1 MESCVE
7 AKIKKMGYRV
17 NTKPYGYIDVANMW
31 YRNEI
36 IDDFHKRTT
45 VQGEKYE
52 IERMGFA
59 KRGCADDANLCEIIN
74 INMGTKEQTAAVN
87 NILDDNRFNVMYRKQ
102 LEYMSATGT
111 VAAYIRLENA
121 SYLDNG
127 KATGGDIR
135 ITYCYAENY
144 TPLLVENDE
153 VIEACFSA
161 NDYQGD
167 KKRTTMVMFTRGE
180 DKNYRADT
188 FVFDENGKELS
199 SYWII
204 LGDVKPFAVMRVA
217 EVNNI
222 RYMDGFGYPKVYGA
236 IPTLKKIDLCNM
248 ILSTDLEKGEKL
260 VLTNEAIVGI
270 DPDTGE
276 MRQKNSLMKKLF
288 VFLGEKLPEAKSI
301 IQEYNPQIRVDEI
314 TKSFELCL
322 SLFSMTFGFGSKKY
336 TFENGQI
343 KTATEYIGERQDAM
357 QELNKQ
363 RKEAIDYITGIVR
376 AVLWFSNTFLET
388 SYDIDKEVCIDFDD
402 SYIED
407 KTTQMSNMRA
417 DAMSFSEIPEFMI
430 RYIMMS
436 LNIERE
442 EAEKILNTAQEEPDL
457 EEED

>member
-1 MESCVE
+1 MLV
-7 AKIKKMGYRV
+7 K
-17 NTKPYGYIDVANMW
+17 N
-31 YRNEI
+31 
-36 IDDFHKRTT
+36 DD
-45 VQGEKYE
+45 
-52 IERMGFA
+52 
-59 KRGCADDANLCEIIN
+59 
-74 INMGTKEQTAAVN
+74 
-87 NILDDNRFNVMYRKQ
+87 
-102 LEYMSATGT
+102 
-111 VAAYIRLENA
+111 
-121 SYLDNG
+121 
-127 KATGGDIR
+127 
-135 ITYCYAENY
+135 
-144 TPLLVENDE
+144 

-180 DKNYRADT
+180 DGNYRADT

-248 ILSTDLEKGEKL
+248 ILTTDLEKGEKL

-270 DPDTGE
+270 DPETGKPRE
-276 MRQKNSLMKKLF
+276 KNSLLKKLF

-363 RKEAIDYITGIVR
+363 RKEAVDYITGIIR

-402 SYIED
+402 SYVED

-417 DAMSFSEIPEFMI
+417 DAMSFPI
-430 RYIMMS
+430 YLS
-436 LNIERE
+436 L
-442 EAEKILNTAQEEPDL
+442 
-457 EEED
+457 

>member
-121 SYLDNG
+121 MYLENG

-161 NDYQGD
+161 NDYQ
-167 KKRTTMVMFTRGE
+167 
-180 DKNYRADT
+180 ADT

-388 SYDIDKEVCIDFDD
+388 PYYIDKEVCIDFDD

>member
-1 MESCVE
+1 
-7 AKIKKMGYRV
+7 
-17 NTKPYGYIDVANMW
+17 
-31 YRNEI
+31 
-36 IDDFHKRTT
+36 
-45 VQGEKYE
+45 
-52 IERMGFA
+52 
-59 KRGCADDANLCEIIN
+59 
-74 INMGTKEQTAAVN
+74 
-87 NILDDNRFNVMYRKQ
+87 
-102 LEYMSATGT
+102 
-111 VAAYIRLENA
+111 
-121 SYLDNG
+121 
-127 KATGGDIR
+127 
-135 ITYCYAENY
+135 
-144 TPLLVENDE
+144 
-153 VIEACFSA
+153 
-161 NDYQGD
+161 
-167 KKRTTMVMFTRGE
+167 
-180 DKNYRADT
+180 
-188 FVFDENGKELS
+188 
-199 SYWII
+199 
-204 LGDVKPFAVMRVA
+204 
-217 EVNNI
+217 
-222 RYMDGFGYPKVYGA
+222 MDGFGYPKVYGA

-270 DPDTGE
+270 DPETGK
-276 MRQKNSLMKKLF
+276 MREKSSLSKKLF

-363 RKEAIDYITGIVR
+363 RKEAVDYITGIIR

-402 SYIED
+402 SYVED

-430 RYIMMS
+430 RYLMMS
-436 LNIERE
+436 LNIERD
-442 EAEKILNTAQEEPDL
+442 EAEKILDSAQEEPDP

>member
-1 MESCVE
+1 M
-7 AKIKKMGYRV
+7 
-17 NTKPYGYIDVANMW
+17 
-31 YRNEI
+31 
-36 IDDFHKRTT
+36 
-45 VQGEKYE
+45 
-52 IERMGFA
+52 
-59 KRGCADDANLCEIIN
+59 
-74 INMGTKEQTAAVN
+74 
-87 NILDDNRFNVMYRKQ
+87 
-102 LEYMSATGT
+102 
-111 VAAYIRLENA
+111 
-121 SYLDNG
+121 
-127 KATGGDIR
+127 
-135 ITYCYAENY
+135 
-144 TPLLVENDE
+144 ENDD

-167 KKRTTMVMFTRGE
+167 KKRTTMVMFTKGE
-180 DKNYRADT
+180 DGNYRADT

-236 IPTLKKIDLCNM
+236 IPTLKEIDLCNM
-248 ILSTDLEKGEKL
+248 ILTTDLEKGEKL

-270 DPDTGE
+270 DPETGRIRE
-276 MRQKNSLMKKLF
+276 KSSLLKKLF

-363 RKEAIDYITGIVR
+363 RKEAVDYITGIIR

-388 SYDIDKEVCIDFDD
+388 SYDIGKEVCIDFDD

-407 KTTQMSNMRA
+407 KTTRMNNMRA

-430 RYIMMS
+430 RYLMMS
-436 LNIERE
+436 LNIERD
-442 EAEKILNTAQEEPDL
+442 EAEKILDSAQEEPDP
-457 EEED
+457 EGED

>member
-1 MESCVE
+1 MTYTQYTFDLGEYTAYEIKFVGRNG
-7 AKIKKMGYRV
+7 AK
-17 NTKPYGYIDVANMW
+17 
-31 YRNEI
+31 
-36 IDDFHKRTT
+36 
-45 VQGEKYE
+45 GEK
-52 IERMGFA
+52 RA
-59 KRGCADDANLCEIIN
+59 KR
-74 INMGTKEQTAAVN
+74 Q
-87 NILDDNRFNVMYRKQ
+87 
-102 LEYMSATGT
+102 
-111 VAAYIRLENA
+111 
-121 SYLDNG
+121 
-127 KATGGDIR
+127 KATPEQMSRQNQWNKEKNLRYVILANFHTGDAWTTLKYPR
-135 ITYCYAENY
+135 GTRPDA
-144 TPLLVENDE
+144 DRMR
-153 VIEACFSA
+153 A
-161 NDYQGD
+161 DW
-167 KKRTTMVMFTRGE
+167 KKFRRLMTAYYKKHG
-180 DKNYRADT
+180 NYRADT

-236 IPTLKKIDLCNM
+236 IPTLKEIDLCNM

-270 DPDTGE
+270 DPGTGK
-276 MRQKNSLMKKLF
+276 MREKSSLLKKLF

-363 RKEAIDYITGIVR
+363 RKEAADYITGIIR

-402 SYIED
+402 SYVED

-430 RYIMMS
+430 RYLMMS
-436 LNIERE
+436 LNIERD
-442 EAEKILNTAQEEPDL
+442 EAEKILDSAQEEPDP